1 MAPKTV
7 GEPDE
12 ITGQSALPSK
22 SQALLLLWIGILT
35 DIYSCSN

>member
-22 SQALLLLWIGILT
+22 SQTLLLLGVA
-35 DIYSCSN
+35 Y